1 MILWH
6 RHIYQARTLTQKSQY
21 RMREDLLNEEKEI
34 LTESNIKLIEKNR
47 ILNLETNELKQN
59 IQDLQNKIKNQVDII
74 EQNNIDQKELEF
86 LRLNLIYSSRC
97 QKTIFK
103 KGYKV
108 GTQEYKDC
116 IYRKGI
122 KIND

>member
-1 MILWH
+1 MNEIK
-6 RHIYQARTLTQKSQY
+6 IQADT
-21 RMREDLLNEEKEI
+21 
-34 LTESNIKLIEKNR
+34 
-47 ILNLETNELKQN
+47 
-59 IQDLQNKIKNQVDII
+59 I
-74 EQNNIDQKELEF
+74 EQNNIDQAELEF
-86 LRLNLIYSSRC
+86 LRLNLIYSSKC

-116 IYRKGI
+116 IYRKGL